1 MFRISPIVKKLFW
14 INVIVFLFTI
24 LGQNVLGLPV
34 MNYLALFPFDSPNF
48 SYYQFITSIFMH
60 GGIAHLLLNM
70 LALVSFGPDVE
81 NQLGERKFILFYML
95 MGLGAS
101 LLQMSLSN
109 GALIGASGAIF
120 GVLVYFTMY
129 NPTAKL
135 SLFLLPI
142 FIEARKMLIFMIGI
156 EIVMAFIGHDGVG
169 HWAHLGGSLTGFIL
183 YKLDQKYQ
191 FNI

>member
-1 MFRISPIVKKLFW
+1 MFQSSPIVKKLFW

-60 GGIAHLLLNM
+60 AGIAHLLFNM

-81 NQLGERKFILFYML
+81 NQLGERKFLVFYMI

-142 FIEARKMLIFMIGI
+142 FIEARKMLMIMIGI
-156 EIVMAFIGHDGVG
+156 EIVMAFIGHDGVA
-169 HWAHLGGSLTGFIL
+169 HIAHLGGALTGFIL
-183 YKLDQKYQ
+183 KKINDNYL
-191 FNI
+191 

>member
-1 MFRISPIVKKLFW
+1 
-14 INVIVFLFTI
+14 
-24 LGQNVLGLPV
+24 

-60 GGIAHLLLNM
+60 AGIAHLLFNM
-70 LALVSFGPDVE
+70 LALISFGPDVE
-81 NQLGERKFILFYML
+81 NQLGERKFLVFYMI

-135 SLFLLPI
+135 SLWLFL
-142 FIEARKMLIFMIGI
+142 
-156 EIVMAFIGHDGVG
+156 
-169 HWAHLGGSLTGFIL
+169 
-183 YKLDQKYQ
+183 
-191 FNI
+191 